1 MTVTKAKFKKDRFQ
15 IENAK
20 AQTSKQPAP
29 TELNHRK
36 QEMFKKII

>member
-1 MTVTKAKFKKDRFQ
+1 MKAKFKDDRFQ

-29 TELNHRK
+29 TELNYRK
-36 QEMFKKII
+36 

>member
-1 MTVTKAKFKKDRFQ
+1 MTVTKAKFKDDRFQ
-15 IENAK
+15 IENPK
-20 AQTSKQPAP
+20 VQTSKQPAL